1 MALELLI
8 NGTTAQLEIDS
19 NTPLLWVLRDH
30 LTLTGSKYS
39 CGIGLCGSCM
49 VLIDDKPMQACQI
62 KANQVVGKKITTIEG
77 LAKESDH
84 PILKAWYEIQVPQCG
99 YCQSGQII
107 MAYALLKNSSN
118 PTDDEID
125 QAMSKVLC
133 RCGTYPR
140 IRKAIHQAA
149 EMMREKEASS

>member
-1 MALELLI
+1 
-8 NGTTAQLEIDS
+8 
-19 NTPLLWVLRDH
+19 
-30 LTLTGSKYS
+30 
-39 CGIGLCGSCM
+39 
-49 VLIDDKPMQACQI
+49 
-62 KANQVVGKKITTIEG
+62 
-77 LAKESDH
+77 
-84 PILKAWYEIQVPQCG
+84 
-99 YCQSGQII
+99 
-107 MAYALLKNSSN
+107 NSSN

>member
-1 MALELLI
+1 MTLKLLI
-8 NGTTAQLEIDS
+8 NGSIAQLEIDS
-19 NTPLLWVLRDH
+19 DTPLLWVLRDH
-30 LTLTGSKYS
+30 LDLTGSKYS

-49 VLIDDKPMQACQI
+49 VLVDDQPMQACQI
-62 KANQVVGKKITTIEG
+62 KAHEVVGKKVVTIEG
-77 LAKESDH
+77 LAKENNH

-107 MAYALLKNSSN
+107 MAYALLKNNSK

-125 QAMSKVLC
+125 KAMSRVLC

-140 IRKAIHQAA
+140 IRQAIHQAA
-149 EMMREKEASS
+149 GMMREKEVSS